1 MKIILILLLVVGS
14 PVFGKDSKGSGYEEV
29 AADAE
34 TAWRQGASSKA
45 LEILDEGIH
54 AFPQAWSLR
63 KLRGD
68 VLATIREHDE
78 ALSTYEDALALAP
91 NAQEIRWAKWSV
103 LVRLGQGNLAIAEL
117 QRIAK
122 DDARNPLVFL
132 RLAQELRK
140 LDRLEESVEAYR
152 KAVELAPD
160 LPSWRLALARALFDI
175 LKYDEARKE
184 IELVMRTVPQ
194 GSPAEASARN
204 LLMIVYGA
212 TKERGRRFQSILSPE
227 GTSAD
232 RKAWALIRHK
242 AWELYA
248 NGQFREAEPVLRE
261 VLIHRPSDYRATYE
275 LGRTLMELGQ
285 YKEAIEYLQKGIDLS
300 PSGGI
305 YNEFFLDSIFQ
316 IGQALVFLERW
327 QEALLHF
334 QILQEVGRE
343 TQGIDGEESND
354 AQTEAKEENPD
365 DPDPIPGIPVLDL
378 EKVAMWI
385 EKILPHIPAEERS
398 FGESM
403 ASPSSQ
409 ETSGVPTTSDD
420 EFDPAPPKA
429 FEPVFARTSLMGR
442 DADFS
447 WFRFVIPSQKVMRDD
462 LLMGAHEYIPIDPGN
477 SFGRGLTD
485 LYLVFAL
492 VTPSYDDVPLT
503 AECFLETSK
512 VKAQKTALARDQVV
526 MSMNE
531 QFGYFRL
538 APPSSGWKPGL
549 YRCGLFV
556 GEEVSAYN
564 LADEVRFRI
573 EEPSGS

>member
-1 MKIILILLLVVGS
+1 VKIILILLLVVGS
-14 PVFGKDSKGSGYEEV
+14 PAFAKESKGSGYEEV

-45 LEILDEGIH
+45 LEILEEGIH

-68 VLATIREHDE
+68 ILATIREHDE
-78 ALSTYEDALALAP
+78 ALAAYEDALALAP

-117 QRIAK
+117 QRISK
-122 DDARNPLVFL
+122 EDDRNPLVFL
-132 RLAQELRK
+132 RLAQELRN

-160 LPSWRLALARALFDI
+160 LPSWRLALARALFDV

-184 IELVMRTVPQ
+184 IESVMRTVPQ

-212 TKERGRRFQSILSPE
+212 TKERGRRFQAILSPE

-232 RKAWALIRHK
+232 RKAWALVRHK
-242 AWELYA
+242 AWKLYA

-261 VLIHRPSDYRATYE
+261 VLMHRPSDYRATYE

-285 YKEAIEYLQKGIDLS
+285 YEEAIEYLQKGIDLS

-305 YNEFFLDSIFQ
+305 YNEIFLDSIFQ

-343 TQGIDGEESND
+343 TQGIDVEESND
-354 AQTEAKEENPD
+354 AETEAIEENPD
-365 DPDPIPGIPVLDL
+365 DPDPIPGIPLLDL

-385 EKILPHIPAEERS
+385 EKVLPHIPAEERA

-403 ASPSSQ
+403 ASASPQESSG
-409 ETSGVPTTSDD
+409 SPTTSED
-420 EFDPAPPKA
+420 EFDPVPPKS
-429 FEPVFARTSLMGR
+429 FEPVYARTSLMGR

-477 SFGRGLTD
+477 SFDSSLTD

-512 VKAQKTALARDQVV
+512 VKAQQTALARDQVV

-538 APPSSGWKPGL
+538 ASPSSGWIPGL

-556 GEEVSAYN
+556 GDEVSAYN

-573 EEPSGS
+573 EGSSG